1 MQSPAD
7 ATRSAPGH
15 RWLRRGE
22 LRIGW
27 TRRALDTGQ
36 ESQTALLPEV
46 AHHLRRRDELDE
58 DVRGLRL
65 TNVEDIGKASAKD
78 ASWCRRRRRRRR
90 GNLRGDLRGPR
101 RALLS
106 RVREKRTRNQAAR
119 HERGEEHRDVPPQV
133 RAARERRNPSG
144 RFPPRQG
151 APPVPGNFSV
161 ATSPR
166 RSGRREGFPPP
177 PKRTPCKALKSSHAR
192 PFLVPM
198 TQAAA
203 RRADRQIGPACLVP
217 LPDCLASKEARRG
230 FISYRVAGR
239 TFERDAAGT
248 RVGWRSNGGG
258 PYIQR
263 KVFR

>member
-1 MQSPAD
+1 MASV
-7 ATRSAPGH
+7 SAEGENPHVALNAGE
-15 RWLRRGE
+15 RWPPKNFRVRGVLPVAAENVRTGIVARERRAPKEARLYVLRRVRVAV
-22 LRIGW
+22 LYAASVS
-27 TRRALDTGQ
+27 RALATI
-36 ESQTALLPEV
+36 A
-46 AHHLRRRDELDE
+46 
-58 DVRGLRL
+58 
-65 TNVEDIGKASAKD
+65 
-78 ASWCRRRRRRRR
+78 
-90 GNLRGDLRGPR
+90 
-101 RALLS
+101 
-106 RVREKRTRNQAAR
+106 
-119 HERGEEHRDVPPQV
+119 

-203 RRADRQIGPACLVP
+203 RRADRQIGTACLVP